1 MKLTVAT
8 AALVFVTVPVLA
20 QDART
25 GVSTPPPAVI
35 TTTDDSTPATP
46 VLTPRVPEAKPSAAV
61 PAASSNTNTITYG
74 PYVPYRAPGTA
85 AAAATP
91 DAAPAT
97 TATTAAFDPDAN
109 IVTTTVPDSDS
120 TAADS
125 PALDAGIVT
134 SVPEREGELREGTLL
149 RARITQ
155 GLSTTSTLEGSPFS
169 ASLTQPVE
177 KDGRVIL
184 PIGSMVEGR
193 VTEVRSGR
201 RISGRAA
208 LHLEARDVTLP
219 DGSHYVIHAQL
230 IDTDQTDHST
240 INSEGTL
247 LRRDHPKE
255 TLAAMSVATGGAA
268 AAGAMMAGGVGA
280 LVGAG
285 IGAGASTILWLK
297 QDRQEALPQDS
308 LLVFSLTTP
317 MILKPLSD
325 HAENSNVT
333 NSDAVSNDVTTTH
346 NVSSNV
352 SSGAAPRPAPYTAV
366 ATVPVQ

>member
-1 MKLTVAT
+1 I
-8 AALVFVTVPVLA
+8 FVTVPVIA
-20 QDART
+20 QDAVT
-25 GVSTPPPAVI
+25 GVSTPPPAAI
-35 TTTDDSTPATP
+35 TTTDDSSYSTP
-46 VLTPRVPEAKPSAAV
+46 VLTPRVPQAKPSAAV
-61 PAASSNTNTITYG
+61 PAASSNSNTITYG
-74 PYVPYRAPGTA
+74 PYVPYRAPGM
-85 AAAATP
+85 AAATA
-91 DAAPAT
+91 DTSSAS
-97 TATTAAFDPDAN
+97 TAALDPDAN
-109 IVTTTVPDSDS
+109 IVTTTVPDSD
-120 TAADS
+120 AVDS

-134 SVPEREGELREGTLL
+134 SVPEREGEIREGTLL
-149 RARITQ
+149 KARITE

-208 LHLEARDVTLP
+208 LHLEAHDVTLP

-230 IDTDQTDHST
+230 IDTDQTNHST

-268 AAGAMMAGGVGA
+268 AAGAMVGGGVGA

-297 QDRQEALPQDS
+297 QDRQEALPKDS

-317 MILKPLSD
+317 MILKQLNNNAMNNNSVD
-325 HAENSNVT
+325 SNAASNV
-333 NSDAVSNDVTTTH
+333 
-346 NVSSNV
+346 
-352 SSGAAPRPAPYTAV
+352 AAPQVAPYSAV

>member
-1 MKLTVAT
+1 MKLSIAT
-8 AALVFVTVPVLA
+8 AALIFVTIPVIA
-20 QDART
+20 QDARS
-25 GVSTPPPAVI
+25 GVSTPPASDI
-35 TTTDDSTPATP
+35 TATDDNSPATP

-61 PAASSNTNTITYG
+61 PADSSNTNTITYG
-74 PYVPYRAPGTA
+74 PYVPYRAAGDAAPGTA
-85 AAAATP
+85 PT
-91 DAAPAT
+91 DT
-97 TATTAAFDPDAN
+97 SATTAAFDPDAN
-109 IVTTTVPDSDS
+109 IVTTTVPDTSA
-120 TAADS
+120 AADS
-125 PALDAGIVT
+125 PSDDEGIVT
-134 SVPEREGELREGTLL
+134 SVPEREGEIREGTLL

-184 PIGSMVEGR
+184 PIGSIVEGR

-208 LHLEARDVTLP
+208 LHLEAHDVTLP

-240 INSEGTL
+240 VNREGTL
-247 LRRDHPKE
+247 VRRDHPKE

-268 AAGAMMAGGVGA
+268 AAGAMVGGGVGA

-285 IGAGASTILWLK
+285 IGAGASTIIWLK
-297 QDRQEALPQDS
+297 QDRQEALPKDS

-317 MILKPLSD
+317 MILKPLSNN
-325 HAENSNVT
+325 AMSGNVT
-333 NSDAVSNDVTTTH
+333 SDNT
-346 NVSSNV
+346 VSSV
-352 SSGAAPRPAPYTAV
+352 AAPQPASYTAV
-366 ATVPVQ
+366 ASVPVQ

>member
-1 MKLTVAT
+1 MKLSIAT
-8 AALVFVTVPVLA
+8 AALVFITVPVIA

-25 GVSTPPPAVI
+25 GVSTPPAADI
-35 TTTDDSTPATP
+35 TATDDSSPATP
-46 VLTPRVPEAKPSAAV
+46 MLTPRVPEAKPSAAV
-61 PAASSNTNTITYG
+61 PADSSNSNTITYG
-74 PYVPYRAPGTA
+74 PYVPYRAAGEA
-85 AAAATP
+85 APAATP
-91 DAAPAT
+91 AT
-97 TATTAAFDPDAN
+97 AAAFDPDAN
-109 IVTTTVPDSDS
+109 IVTTTVPDTN
-120 TAADS
+120 TAAVADS
-125 PALDAGIVT
+125 SDADASIVT
-134 SVPEREGELREGTLL
+134 SVPEREGEIREGTLL

-155 GLSTTSTLEGSPFS
+155 GLSTTNTLEGSPFS

-208 LHLEARDVTLP
+208 LHLEVHDVMLP
-219 DGSHYVIHAQL
+219 DGSHYIIHAQL

-240 INSEGTL
+240 VNNEGTL

-268 AAGAMMAGGVGA
+268 AAGAMVGGGVGA

-297 QDRQEALPQDS
+297 QDRQEALPKDS

-317 MILKPLSD
+317 MILKPLSNN
-325 HAENSNVT
+325 AMSSV
-333 NSDAVSNDVTTTH
+333 DAPHKV
-346 NVSSNV
+346 
-352 SSGAAPRPAPYTAV
+352 PYTAV
-366 ATVPVQ
+366 ASVPAQ

>member
-1 MKLTVAT
+1 MKFSIAT
-8 AALVFVTVPVLA
+8 AAVVLVTVPVIA

-35 TTTDDSTPATP
+35 TATDDSSPATP
-46 VLTPRVPEAKPSAAV
+46 MLTPRVPEAKPSAAV
-61 PAASSNTNTITYG
+61 PADSSNTNTITYG
-74 PYVPYRAPGTA
+74 PYVPYRAAGE
-85 AAAATP
+85 
-91 DAAPAT
+91 AAPAAVP
-97 TATTAAFDPDAN
+97 ATTGAFDPDAN
-109 IVTTTVPDSDS
+109 IVTTTVPDTD
-120 TAADS
+120 TNAVADS
-125 PALDAGIVT
+125 PAADAGIVT
-134 SVPEREGELREGTLL
+134 SVPEREGEIREGTLL

-155 GLSTTSTLEGSPFS
+155 GLSTTNTLEGSPFS

-208 LHLEARDVTLP
+208 LHLEAHDVTLP

-230 IDTDQTDHST
+230 IDTDQTDHSSV
-240 INSEGTL
+240 NREGTL
-247 LRRDHPKE
+247 VRKDHPKE

-297 QDRQEALPQDS
+297 QDRQEALPKDS

-317 MILKPLSD
+317 MILKPL
-325 HAENSNVT
+325 
-333 NSDAVSNDVTTTH
+333 ND
-346 NVSSNV
+346 NAMSSV
-352 SSGAAPRPAPYTAV
+352 AAPREVPYTAV
-366 ATVPVQ
+366 AAVPAQ

>member
-1 MKLTVAT
+1 MKLSLVT
-8 AALVFVTVPVLA
+8 AALIFVTIPVLA
-20 QDART
+20 QDAIT
-25 GVSTPPPAVI
+25 GVSTPPPATI
-35 TTTDDSTPATP
+35 TTTDDSSPATP
-46 VLTPRVPEAKPSAAV
+46 VLKPRVPEAKPSAAV

-74 PYVPYRAPGTA
+74 PYVPYRAPGTT
-85 AAAATP
+85 AATADIP
-91 DAAPAT
+91 AAT
-97 TATTAAFDPDAN
+97 TAVLDPDAN
-109 IVTTTVPDSDS
+109 IVTTTVPDSD
-120 TAADS
+120 AVDS

-134 SVPEREGELREGTLL
+134 SVPEREGEIREGTLL
-149 RARITQ
+149 KARITQ
-155 GLSTTSTLEGSPFS
+155 GLSTTNTLEGSQFS

-208 LHLEARDVTLP
+208 LHLEAHDVTLP

-240 INSEGTL
+240 IDSEGTL
-247 LRRDHPKE
+247 LRRDHAKE

-268 AAGAMMAGGVGA
+268 AAGAMVGGGVGA

-317 MILKPLSD
+317 MILKPLSNN
-325 HAENSNVT
+325 AMNSNSMDD
-333 NSDAVSNDVTTTH
+333 NAL
-346 NVSSNV
+346 SNV
-352 SSGAAPRPAPYTAV
+352 AAPHVVPYSAV

>member
-1 MKLTVAT
+1 MKLSLAT
-8 AALVFVTVPVLA
+8 AALVLITVPVVA

-25 GVSTPPPAVI
+25 GVSTPPSADI
-35 TTTDDSTPATP
+35 TATDDSSPATP
-46 VLTPRVPEAKPSAAV
+46 VLKPRVPEAKPSAAV
-61 PAASSNTNTITYG
+61 PEASSNTNTITYG
-74 PYVPYRAPGTA
+74 PYVPYRAAGA
-85 AAAATP
+85 G
-91 DAAPAT
+91 APAET
-97 TATTAAFDPDAN
+97 PAATTAAFDPDAN
-109 IVTTTVPDSDS
+109 IVTTTVPDTD
-120 TAADS
+120 TNTDAVADS
-125 PALDAGIVT
+125 SSADAGIVT
-134 SVPEREGELREGTLL
+134 SVPERKGEIREGTLL

-155 GLSTTSTLEGSPFS
+155 GLSTTNTLEGSQFS

-208 LHLEARDVTLP
+208 LHLEAHDVTLP

-268 AAGAMMAGGVGA
+268 AAGAMVGGGVGA

-297 QDRQEALPQDS
+297 QDRQEALPKDS

-317 MILKPLSD
+317 MILKQLSNS
-325 HAENSNVT
+325 AMNSN
-333 NSDAVSNDVTTTH
+333 SMDSNLAT
-346 NVSSNV
+346 SSNAV
-352 SSGAAPRPAPYTAV
+352 PSVAAPRETPYTAV

>member
-1 MKLTVAT
+1 MKLSVAT
-8 AALVFVTVPVLA
+8 AALVFVTLPVLA

-25 GVSTPPPAVI
+25 GVSTPPPATI
-35 TTTDDSTPATP
+35 TTTDDSPAAP

-61 PAASSNTNTITYG
+61 PAASANTNTITYG

-85 AAAATP
+85 AAADSTP
-91 DAAPAT
+91 TA
-97 TATTAAFDPDAN
+97 ATTAAFDPDAN
-109 IVTTTVPDSDS
+109 IVTTTVPDADSD
-120 TAADS
+120 AVDS

-134 SVPEREGELREGTLL
+134 SVPERAGEIREGTLL
-149 RARITQ
+149 KARITQ

-208 LHLEARDVTLP
+208 LHLEAHDVTLP

-240 INSEGTL
+240 VNNEGTL

-268 AAGAMMAGGVGA
+268 AAGAMVGGGVGA

-317 MILKPLSD
+317 MILKPLSN
-325 HAENSNVT
+325 HAMNMKPASDNS
-333 NSDAVSNDVTTTH
+333 A
-346 NVSSNV
+346 SSV
-352 SSGAAPRPAPYTAV
+352 AAPQVTPYSAV
-366 ATVPVQ
+366 ATVPMQ

>member
-1 MKLTVAT
+1 MKLSIAT
-8 AALVFVTVPVLA
+8 AALVFVTVPVIA

-35 TTTDDSTPATP
+35 TTTDDSAPATP

-61 PAASSNTNTITYG
+61 PADSSNTNTITYG
-74 PYVPYRAPGTA
+74 PYVPYRAAGE
-85 AAAATP
+85 
-91 DAAPAT
+91 AAPAAAPADT
-97 TATTAAFDPDAN
+97 PTTAAFDPDAN
-109 IVTTTVPDSDS
+109 IVTTTVPDSD
-120 TAADS
+120 TNAVADS
-125 PALDAGIVT
+125 PAADAGIVT
-134 SVPEREGELREGTLL
+134 SVPEREGEIREGTLL

-208 LHLEARDVTLP
+208 LHLEAHDVTLP

-230 IDTDQTDHST
+230 IDTDQTDHSSV
-240 INSEGTL
+240 NNEGTL
-247 LRRDHPKE
+247 VRKDHPKE

-268 AAGAMMAGGVGA
+268 AAGAMVGGGVGA

-285 IGAGASTILWLK
+285 IGAGASTIIWLK
-297 QDRQEALPQDS
+297 QDRQEALPKDS
-308 LLVFSLTTP
+308 NLVFSLTTP
-317 MILKPLSD
+317 MILKPLSNN
-325 HAENSNVT
+325 AMSSNVT
-333 NSDAVSNDVTTTH
+333 NSDATTNN
-346 NVSSNV
+346 NVSSV
-352 SSGAAPRPAPYTAV
+352 AAPREAAAPYSAV

>member
-1 MKLTVAT
+1 
-8 AALVFVTVPVLA
+8 
-20 QDART
+20 
-25 GVSTPPPAVI
+25 
-35 TTTDDSTPATP
+35 
-46 VLTPRVPEAKPSAAV
+46 
-61 PAASSNTNTITYG
+61 
-74 PYVPYRAPGTA
+74 
-85 AAAATP
+85 
-91 DAAPAT
+91 
-97 TATTAAFDPDAN
+97 
-109 IVTTTVPDSDS
+109 
-120 TAADS
+120 
-125 PALDAGIVT
+125 VT
-134 SVPEREGELREGTLL
+134 SVPERKGEIREGTLL

-155 GLSTTSTLEGSPFS
+155 GLSTTNTLEGSQFS

-208 LHLEARDVTLP
+208 LHLEAHDVTLP

-268 AAGAMMAGGVGA
+268 AAGAMVGGGVGA

-297 QDRQEALPQDS
+297 QDRQEALPKDS

-317 MILKPLSD
+317 MVLKPLTD
-325 HAENSNVT
+325 NAMGGDVTRSN
-333 NSDAVSNDVTTTH
+333 AVSSV
-346 NVSSNV
+346 
-352 SSGAAPRPAPYTAV
+352 AAPQPAPYAAV

>member
-1 MKLTVAT
+1 MKLSIAT
-8 AALVFVTVPVLA
+8 AALIFITVPVLA
-20 QDART
+20 QDATT

-35 TTTDDSTPATP
+35 TTTDDSNPATP

-61 PAASSNTNTITYG
+61 PADSSNTNTITYG

-85 AAAATP
+85 APAAAP
-91 DAAPAT
+91 
-97 TATTAAFDPDAN
+97 ATTAAFDPDAN
-109 IVTTTVPDSDS
+109 IVTTTIPDTD
-120 TAADS
+120 TGAAAVTDS

-134 SVPEREGELREGTLL
+134 SVPEREGEIREGTLL
-149 RARITQ
+149 RARIKQ

-208 LHLEARDVTLP
+208 LHLEAHDVTLP

-240 INSEGTL
+240 VDNEGTL

-268 AAGAMMAGGVGA
+268 AAGAMVGGGVGA

-297 QDRQEALPQDS
+297 QDRQEALPKDS
-308 LLVFSLTTP
+308 NLVFSLTTP
-317 MILKPLSD
+317 MMLKPLSD
-325 HAENSNVT
+325 NAMSRDATSNH
-333 NSDAVSNDVTTTH
+333 AVSSV
-346 NVSSNV
+346 
-352 SSGAAPRPAPYTAV
+352 AAPQVAPYSAV

>member
-1 MKLTVAT
+1 MKLSIAT
-8 AALVFVTVPVLA
+8 AALVLISIPVVA

-25 GVSTPPPAVI
+25 GVSTPPPAAI
-35 TTTDDSTPATP
+35 TTTDDSPA
-46 VLTPRVPEAKPSAAV
+46 LTPRVPEAKPSAAV

-74 PYVPYRAPGTA
+74 PYVPYRAAGTA
-85 AAAATP
+85 APTT
-91 DAAPAT
+91 APADT
-97 TATTAAFDPDAN
+97 SATTAAFDPDAN
-109 IVTTTVPDSDS
+109 IVTTTVPDSD
-120 TAADS
+120 TVADS

-134 SVPEREGELREGTLL
+134 SVPEREGEIREGTLL
-149 RARITQ
+149 KARITQ
-155 GLSTTSTLEGSPFS
+155 GLSTTNTLEGSPFS

-208 LHLEARDVTLP
+208 LHLEAHDVTLP

-240 INSEGTL
+240 VNNEGTL

-268 AAGAMMAGGVGA
+268 AAGAMVGGGVGA

-285 IGAGASTILWLK
+285 IGASASTILWLK
-297 QDRQEALPQDS
+297 QDRQEALPKDS

-317 MILKPLSD
+317 MILKQLS
-325 HAENSNVT
+325 NSAMNMKP
-333 NSDAVSNDVTTTH
+333 A
-346 NVSSNV
+346 SSV
-352 SSGAAPRPAPYTAV
+352 AAPQVVPYSAV

>member
-1 MKLTVAT
+1 MKLSIAT
-8 AALVFVTVPVLA
+8 AALVLITVPVIA

-25 GVSTPPPAVI
+25 GVSTPPPADI
-35 TTTDDSTPATP
+35 TTTSEDSSATP
-46 VLTPRVPEAKPSAAV
+46 VLTPRVPHAKPSAAV

-74 PYVPYRAPGTA
+74 PYVPYRAAGE
-85 AAAATP
+85 
-91 DAAPAT
+91 AAPAAAP
-97 TATTAAFDPDAN
+97 ATTAAFDPDAN
-109 IVTTTVPDSDS
+109 IVTTTVPDTD
-120 TAADS
+120 AVADS
-125 PALDAGIVT
+125 PVLDAGIVT
-134 SVPEREGELREGTLL
+134 SVPEREGEIREGTLL
-149 RARITQ
+149 RARITE
-155 GLSTTSTLEGSPFS
+155 GLSTTNTLEGSPFS

-208 LHLEARDVTLP
+208 LHLEAHDVTLP

-240 INSEGTL
+240 VNNEGTL
-247 LRRDHPKE
+247 VRRDHPKE

-297 QDRQEALPQDS
+297 QDRQEALPKDS

-317 MILKPLSD
+317 MMLKPLSNN
-325 HAENSNVT
+325 AMSSNVT
-333 NSDAVSNDVTTTH
+333 NSDAVTTN
-346 NVSSNV
+346 NVSSV
-352 SSGAAPRPAPYTAV
+352 AAPHVVPYSAV

>member
-1 MKLTVAT
+1 MKLSIAT
-8 AALVFVTVPVLA
+8 AALIFVTIPVVA

-25 GVSTPPPAVI
+25 GVSTPPSADI
-35 TTTDDSTPATP
+35 TATDDSSPATP
-46 VLTPRVPEAKPSAAV
+46 VLKPRVPEAKPSAAV
-61 PAASSNTNTITYG
+61 PADSSNTNTITYG
-74 PYVPYRAPGTA
+74 PYVPYRAAG
-85 AAAATP
+85 

-97 TATTAAFDPDAN
+97 APADTSATSAAFDPDAN
-109 IVTTTVPDSDS
+109 IVTTTVPDNSA
-120 TAADS
+120 TADS
-125 PALDAGIVT
+125 PADDAGIVT
-134 SVPEREGELREGTLL
+134 SVPERDGEIREGTLL

-155 GLSTTSTLEGSPFS
+155 GLSTTETLEGSPFS

-208 LHLEARDVTLP
+208 LHLEVHDVTLP

-247 LRRDHPKE
+247 VRRDHPKE

-268 AAGAMMAGGVGA
+268 AAGAMMGGGVGA

-297 QDRQEALPQDS
+297 QNRQEALPQNS

-317 MILKPLSD
+317 MILKPLSNN
-325 HAENSNVT
+325 AMNMNAT
-333 NSDAVSNDVTTTH
+333 
-346 NVSSNV
+346 SSNSA
-352 SSGAAPRPAPYTAV
+352 SSVAAPREVPYTAV
-366 ATVPVQ
+366 ASVPVQ

>member
-1 MKLTVAT
+1 MKLSIAT
-8 AALVFVTVPVLA
+8 AALVFITVPVIA

-25 GVSTPPPAVI
+25 GVSTPPSAVI
-35 TTTDDSTPATP
+35 TATDDSAPATP

-61 PAASSNTNTITYG
+61 PADSSNTNTITYG
-74 PYVPYRAPGTA
+74 PYVPYRAAG
-85 AAAATP
+85 

-97 TATTAAFDPDAN
+97 ASPTAPATTAAFDPDAN
-109 IVTTTVPDSDS
+109 IVTTTVPD
-120 TAADS
+120 TATDAVVDS
-125 PALDAGIVT
+125 PAADEGIVT

-149 RARITQ
+149 RGRITQ
-155 GLSTTSTLEGSPFS
+155 GLSTTNTLEGSPFS
-169 ASLTQPVE
+169 VSLTQPVE

-208 LHLEARDVTLP
+208 LHLEAHDVTLP

-230 IDTDQTDHST
+230 IDTNQTDHSSVD
-240 INSEGTL
+240 SEGTL
-247 LRRDHPKE
+247 VRKDHPKE

-268 AAGAMMAGGVGA
+268 AAGAMVGGGVGA

-285 IGAGASTILWLK
+285 IGAGASTIIWLK
-297 QDRQEALPQDS
+297 QDRQEALPKDS
-308 LLVFSLTTP
+308 NLVFSLTTP
-317 MILKPLSD
+317 MILKPLSNN
-325 HAENSNVT
+325 AMSSNVT
-333 NSDAVSNDVTTTH
+333 SNNAVSSV
-346 NVSSNV
+346 
-352 SSGAAPRPAPYTAV
+352 AAPQPTPYAAV

>member
-1 MKLTVAT
+1 MKLSLAT
-8 AALVFVTVPVLA
+8 AALVLITVPVVA

-25 GVSTPPPAVI
+25 GVSTPPAADI
-35 TTTDDSTPATP
+35 TATDDSSPATP

-61 PAASSNTNTITYG
+61 PATSSNTNTITYG
-74 PYVPYRAPGTA
+74 PYVPYRAAGA
-85 AAAATP
+85 
-91 DAAPAT
+91 AAPAET
-97 TATTAAFDPDAN
+97 PAATTAAFDPDAN
-109 IVTTTVPDSDS
+109 IVTTTVPDTDS
-120 TAADS
+120 NAVADS
-125 PALDAGIVT
+125 ASADAGIVT
-134 SVPEREGELREGTLL
+134 SVPEREGEIREGTLL

-155 GLSTTSTLEGSPFS
+155 GLSTTNTLEGSPFS

-208 LHLEARDVTLP
+208 LHLEAHDVTLP

-240 INSEGTL
+240 VNNEGTL

-268 AAGAMMAGGVGA
+268 AAGAMVGGGVGA

-297 QDRQEALPQDS
+297 QDRQEALPKDS

-317 MILKPLSD
+317 MILKPLSNN
-325 HAENSNVT
+325 ALSSNVT
-333 NSDAVSNDVTTTH
+333 NNNAVSSV
-346 NVSSNV
+346 
-352 SSGAAPRPAPYTAV
+352 AAPRQVPYSAV
-366 ATVPVQ
+366 ATVPAQ